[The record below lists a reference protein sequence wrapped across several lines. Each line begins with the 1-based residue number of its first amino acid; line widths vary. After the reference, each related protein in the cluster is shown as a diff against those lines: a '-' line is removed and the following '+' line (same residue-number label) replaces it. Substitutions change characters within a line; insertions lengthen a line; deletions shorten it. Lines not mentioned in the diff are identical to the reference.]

1 MRTPSKLLLPAMIST
16 CLAVS
21 AAQAAVSAEEAA
33 KLGGPELTPMGAE
46 RAGNADGSIP
56 EWTGGMTEPP
66 AGYKAGQRMIDPFA
80 DEKPL
85 FTITAQNHQ
94 QYAENLTAGQ
104 IATLKRYPKTFK
116 LPVYPTHRT
125 AAYPQA
131 VYDATKKNA
140 TTTQLVDGGF
150 GVTDWSSSVPFP
162 LPKEGVEVYWNHV
175 TRYRCDCSVEREY
188 TQTPVQTNGNFVP
201 VWFAE
206 KLSFAS
212 SLSGNDNPNLLFT
225 FMQTIK
231 APARLEGDVLLV
243 HEYID
248 QKKEPRNAWVYN
260 PGQRRVR
267 RAPEVAF
274 DGPGTGSDNL
284 RTADDL
290 DMMNGSPERYDW
302 KLIGKK
308 EIYIPYN
315 AYKLKD
321 GSLKYTDILKA
332 GHVNPE
338 YTRYEK
344 HRVWVV
350 EATLKEGARHIYG
363 KRTLYVDEDTWQIAI
378 IDNYDGRGDMWRHH
392 EGHAIV
398 HYTQQVPWLAAEM
411 QYDLIAGRY
420 IAIGLDNEM
429 KGQQYTWDVQ
439 GVSMRD
445 YTPAALRRAGK

>member
-1 MRTPSKLLLPAMIST
+1 MRTPSKLFLPAVISS
-16 CLAVS
+16 CLAATTAY
-21 AAQAAVSAEEAA
+21 AATAEEAA
-33 KLGGPELTPMGAE
+33 KLGGPELTPIGAE
-46 RAGNADGSIP
+46 RAANADGSIP
-56 EWTGGMTEPP
+56 EWTGGMLKPP
-66 AGYKAGQRMIDPFA
+66 AGYKQGERLINPFA

-85 FTITAQNHQ
+85 FTITAKNYQK
-94 QYAENLTAGQ
+94 YADNLTAGQ
-104 IATLKRYPKTFK
+104 IATLKRYPDTFR

-125 AAYPQA
+125 ASYPDK
-131 VYDATKKNA
+131 VYDATKQNA
-140 TTTQLVDGGF
+140 TNTKLVDGGF

-162 LPKEGVEVYWNHV
+162 FPSQGVEVYWNHV

-188 TQTPVQTNGNFVP
+188 TQTPVQANGDFVP

-267 RAPEVAF
+267 RAPEVAY

-290 DMMNGSPERYDW
+290 DMMNGAPDRYDW
-302 KLIGKK
+302 KLVGKK
-308 EIYIPYN
+308 EIFIPYN

-321 GSLKYTDILKA
+321 GKLKYKDILLA
-332 GHVNPE
+332 GHINPE
-338 YTRYEK
+338 YARYEK

-350 EATLKEGARHIYG
+350 EATLKKGARHIYG
-363 KRTLYVDEDTWQIAI
+363 KRTLYVDEDTWQVAI
-378 IDNYDGRGDMWRHH
+378 IDNYDGRGDLWRHH
-392 EGHAIV
+392 EGHAIM
-398 HYTQQVPWLAAEM
+398 HYNQQVPWLAAEM

-420 IAIGLDNEM
+420 LAIGLDNEM
-429 KGQQYTWDVQ
+429 KGPQYKWDIQ
-439 GVSMRD
+439 GVSMGD